1 MSDRWTSGMNGP
13 CAEPACET
21 PVFDAA
27 GFMRRARRIADL
39 SQRDLAAALG
49 TSTGR
54 IARMESG
61 TQGVGLYSLT
71 AILWRAGLRLA
82 VMDGSG
88 REVEPVS
95 ADGVRDNAGRR
106 FPAHL
111 DVQPPDV
118 LPYEAI
124 SSPRYDRQPAKG
136 WYHLREERDVRRA
149 DGHGPAEHPTATE
162 LEQRRRRRL
171 LAGRTVGIGRAA
183 SDRECDCATECWM
196 TTACVPECECRCEP
210 VAGR

>member
-1 MSDRWTSGMNGP
+1 MKRPRISPNVPECTAACRRLD
-13 CAEPACET
+13 PAG
-21 PVFDAA
+21 VVLRV
-27 GFMRRARRIADL
+27 RRMADL
-39 SQRDLAAALG
+39 SQRDLAGMLG
-49 TSTGR
+49 VSPATV
-54 IARMESG
+54 ARWESG
-61 TQGVGLYSLT
+61 ARRVELVALE
-71 AILWRAGLRLA
+71 AVLDIAGLRLG
-82 VMDGSG
+82 VVDNRSQ
-88 REVEPVS
+88 EILPVS
-95 ADGVRDNAGRR
+95 ADAVRDNAGRR

-136 WYHLREERDVRRA
+136 WYHLREQRDVRRA